1 MAGKVLS
8 IEVGYSFT
16 KVCEVDFKSQKT
28 KIYNSFTLPT
38 PDGLLADGFVSVND
52 KFVGDFKQKLA
63 ELKIKTRGAIFSVS
77 SSKIATREVKI
88 PYCKENRI
96 GDLVRSNLQDYF
108 PIDVSQY
115 MVAHN
120 ILEVEGVAP
129 AADDE
134 LDAPK
139 KVKGTPTGYKL
150 LLLAV
155 PFQIIESYRAF
166 ASELGLEIKEIDYCG
181 NSIYQAAKEVC
192 NKGTQM
198 IIKIDERSTF
208 LLILKNGSIVLNRTI
223 PYGID
228 AAMYTL
234 MGTSV
239 WGDVSN
245 YEEAVNLSK
254 TKVCILPRFQ
264 RPEHSKQREEVLR
277 DKLAVTMELMP
288 IASGISKVVDYYNSN
303 NMGSPI
309 EQVYLTGMGAD
320 ISAIPKLLGSAIGM
334 KMEKLTHLTGVNME
348 KTFADDRFGEYV
360 ACIGAALEPVHFASQ
375 GEDEKGGKSSQGMD
389 SIHIAAL
396 VCAVC
401 MIAGIVMVVTSLM
414 PYLSAKKKNKE
425 YNDIIIELQPV
436 YDVYLE
442 YQTLSAQTERLAEL
456 EKQTVNRNKDAVEF
470 IEALESRMP
479 ATFTLND
486 MTTTADGIIMNVTVG
501 TKEEVAV
508 VLDELRK
515 LDMFIF
521 VETTAVS
528 ELITEI
534 GESQYSFMVEL
545 LYAPLL
551 DSEIAAEIA
560 GQPVPA
566 GQTSQTVENAQTA
579 ETVSTEEAVLTEEG
593 EE

>member
-16 KVCEVDFKSQKT
+16 KVCEVDYKSKKT

-38 PDGLLADGFVSVND
+38 PDGLIADGFVSVND
-52 KFVGDFKQKLA
+52 RFVGDFKQKLA
-63 ELKIKTRGAIFSVS
+63 ELKIKTKGAVFSVS
-77 SSKIATREVKI
+77 STKIATREVKI

-120 ILEVEGVAP
+120 ILEVEGVSSAEN
-129 AADDE
+129 DE

-139 KVKGTPTGYKL
+139 KGKGTPTGYKL

-155 PFQIIESYRAF
+155 PFQIIESYRVF
-166 ASELGLEIKEIDYCG
+166 ASELGLELKEIDYSG
-181 NSIYQAAKEVC
+181 NSIYQAAKELC
-192 NKGTQM
+192 SEGTQM

-208 LLILKNGSIVLNRTI
+208 LLIQKNGAIVLNRTI
-223 PYGID
+223 PYGVD
-228 AAMYTL
+228 EAMHTL
-234 MGTSV
+234 MGTTV
-239 WGDVSN
+239 WGDIPS
-245 YEEAVNLSK
+245 YEAAVTLSK

-264 RPEHSKQREEVLR
+264 RPEKSKQSEEVLQ
-277 DKLAVTMELMP
+277 DKLTVTTALMP

-303 NMGSPI
+303 NTDSPI
-309 EQVYLTGMGAD
+309 EKVYLTGMGAD

-334 KMEKLTHLTGVNME
+334 KMEKLTRLTGVNTE
-348 KTFADDRFGEYV
+348 KAFADDRFGEFV
-360 ACIGAALEPVHFASQ
+360 ACIGAALDPVHFASQ
-375 GEDEKGGKSSQGMD
+375 GEDEKGGKGGGLD

-401 MIAGIVMVVTSLM
+401 MVVGIIMVVTSLL

-442 YQTLSAQTERLAEL
+442 YKTLSAQTERLAEL
-456 EKQTVNRNKDAVEF
+456 EKQTVNRNKDMVEF
-470 IEALESRMP
+470 VETLEARMP
-479 ATFTLND
+479 VTFTLND
-486 MTTTADGIIMNVTVG
+486 MTTTADGIVMNVTVG
-501 TKEEVAV
+501 TKEEAAAV
-508 VLDELRK
+508 LEELRK
-515 LDMFIF
+515 LDMFIY

-534 GESQYSFMVEL
+534 GESQYSFAVEL

-551 DSEIAAEIA
+551 EEEIAAEIT
-560 GQPVPA
+560 GQPIQA
-566 GQTSQTVENAQTA
+566 DQTSQTA
-579 ETVSTEEAVLTEEG
+579 ETAEEAVQTEEG